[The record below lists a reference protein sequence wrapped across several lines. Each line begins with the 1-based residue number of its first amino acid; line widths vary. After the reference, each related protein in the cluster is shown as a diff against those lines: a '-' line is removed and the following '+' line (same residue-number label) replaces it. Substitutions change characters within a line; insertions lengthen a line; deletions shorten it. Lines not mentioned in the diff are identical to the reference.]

1 MIKLIKGG
9 VYYMGGS
16 LVREKSKQKNNRQL
30 RVRWR
35 IPYFPRIIR
44 AERSS

>member
-16 LVREKSKQKNNRQL
+16 LVREKYAFMVESH
-30 RVRWR
+30 
-35 IPYFPRIIR
+35 
-44 AERSS
+44 SCT